1 MTSPSP
7 NPKSLSTRLV
17 TEPATQMHR
26 RSDGGSMA
34 SKEWNAWRIVTAREY
49 SGSHGWRP
57 GWRGEGD
64 CSLPTSA
71 HSHGGSDM
79 GDGRATAALRARAG
93 PCAKLGER
101 VVRSRRGR
109 QAAAD
114 ERAHTDVRAATSDRG
129 ASLWGDDCASHV
141 FSCSAL
147 PPLRRGSAKVPCV
160 VTISSSGSSLARSRW
175 RLKFSE
181 SLIKK
186 HARVAGRYE
195 SRDTRK
201 YIGSFTL
208 LIGTSRP
215 VSRARPRRPPWT
227 LRRARSCGG
236 RG

>member
-1 MTSPSP
+1 
-7 NPKSLSTRLV
+7 LV
-17 TEPATQMHR
+17 TEPATQMHK
-26 RSDGGSMA
+26 RSDGGNMA
-34 SKEWNAWRIVTAREY
+34 SKEWNAWRIVMAREY

-57 GWRGEGD
+57 GWKGEGD

-79 GDGRATAALRARAG
+79 GVGRATAALRARAG

-101 VVRSRRGR
+101 VVRLRRGW

-147 PPLRRGSAKVPCV
+147 PALPPLRRGSAKVPCV

-175 RLKFSE
+175 RFKFSE
-181 SLIKK
+181 SLNKK
-186 HARVAGRYE
+186 HARVAGMKVAIRE
-195 SRDTRK
+195 S
-201 YIGSFTL
+201 
-208 LIGTSRP
+208 TSDP
-215 VSRARPRRPPWT
+215 SHWYVETVSRARPRRPPWT